1 LLAKVINEAGYIG
14 VETEPRLQP
23 LIGEHF
29 HLKSTNRKDEARS
42 DIKSTGF
49 WSRLRQA
56 YFDIKVVSPNAR
68 SNAHKT
74 SASLF
79 RSAEKEKEREYK
91 DRILNVERADFN
103 PVVFSTSGGMSQAH
117 LRETQ
122 RTQCHCDISGF
133 WMASMSTQFCF
144 AEDRHHVC

>member
-1 LLAKVINEAGYIG
+1 
-14 VETEPRLQP
+14 LQP
-23 LIGEHF
+23 LTGAHL
-29 HLKSTNRKDEARS
+29 HLKSTNTKDEARS

-56 YFDIKVVSPNAR
+56 YFDINVVSPNAR

-103 PVVFSTSGGMSQAH
+103 PVVFSTSGGMAP
-117 LRETQ
+117 
-122 RTQCHCDISGF
+122 
-133 WMASMSTQFCF
+133 
-144 AEDRHHVC
+144 